1 MNEAESCELE
11 RYDGFG
17 IAVSL
22 VVVGGLLGFLAPPY
36 VSASSWERVLWLSAG
51 SLLGFVGF
59 VGGLAEFGQLR
70 LGGIPR
76 QIWEDFAVVALIL
89 GFTGGIH
96 VLQDALL
103 TGLAAQAL
111 RYVVVL
117 ALILGPVAFFRGA
130 ARLLAVRSRT
140 SASFNLRDVLALMTA
155 LAGLAGAVLNA
166 LRVGFVS

>member
-1 MNEAESCELE
+1 MNKADSDELE

-22 VVVGGLLGFLAPPY
+22 VMVGGLLGFLVPPY
-36 VSASSWERVLWLSAG
+36 VNASSWERVLWLSAG

-59 VGGLAEFGQLR
+59 VGGLAEFGEVR
-70 LGGIPR
+70 FGGVPR
-76 QIWEDFAVVALIL
+76 EIWEDFAAVALIV
-89 GFTGGIH
+89 GFAGGIH

-103 TGLAAQAL
+103 GGMTARAL

-117 ALILGPVAFFRGA
+117 ALILAPVGFFRGA

-140 SASFNLRDVLALMTA
+140 SASFKLRDVLALMTA

-166 LRVGFVS
+166 LRVGFLP